1 MNSILF
7 ISAFPP
13 NQKTAGQDYSR
24 RLILDLIAKNYKV
37 DLIYAAYPD
46 HEVDLPESV
55 KKLYVIKPSLKN
67 CFSKISLHPF
77 FTKRFDKNAVKIIQ
91 EKSKHYDII
100 YFDFSQVF
108 IYSLFVQHPLK
119 IMMCH
124 DIICQKF
131 GRQHPLQLSCI
142 KSGERKLLK
151 NSNLRLTFSQKDS
164 DILQKKY
171 CLNSTPVKFYLKN
184 DNFKYPDNFSLTDS
198 FCFYG
203 AWNRKE
209 NYETLEWFIKNVKPL
224 LKRQYNFKVI
234 GGGMNEETK
243 NLLQDNCFEVL
254 GFVDNPVLEVSK
266 CQALIA
272 PLMHGA
278 GVKVKVIDALT
289 SGTPVIGT
297 DVAFEGIEDN
307 LEHKLF
313 HKAISPNEFAAI
325 LDNWQKINI
334 DFKQNASIEFQENYN
349 TGHFTDILE
358 NKIKD

>member
-1 MNSILF
+1 MSNSILF

-24 RLILDLIAKNYKV
+24 RLINDFVNRGWKV
-37 DLIYAAYPD
+37 GLIYCSYPN
-46 HEVDLPESV
+46 HQIELPESV
-55 KKLYVIKPSLKN
+55 EQIHTITPSLKN
-67 CFSKISLHPF
+67 CFAKPVMHPF

-91 EKSKHYDII
+91 EKSKHYDIL

-131 GRQHPLQLSCI
+131 GRQHPLQLSWI

-151 NSNLRLTFSQKDS
+151 NSNLRITFSQKDS
-164 DILQKKY
+164 DILEKQY
-171 CLNSTPVKFYLKN
+171 SLNSTPVKFYLKN

-209 NYETLEWFIKNVKPL
+209 NYETLSWFIQKVKPL
-224 LKRQYNFKVI
+224 LSRKLNYIVI
-234 GGGMNEETK
+234 GGGLSKELQNELISLGIK
-243 NLLQDNCFEVL
+243 VL
-254 GFVDNPVLEVSK
+254 GFVEDPVLEVSK

-272 PLMHGA
+272 PLRHGA

-297 DVAFEGIEDN
+297 NVTFEGIEDN
-307 LEHKLF
+307 QKYKLF
-313 HKAISPNEFAAI
+313 YNADTPKEFAEI
-325 LDNWQKINI
+325 INNWKT
-334 DFKQNASIEFQENYN
+334 FSVESKQFASQEFQERYN
-349 TGHFTDILE
+349 TGHFPDIL
-358 NKIKD
+358 NKFI

>member
-1 MNSILF
+1 MSNSILF

-24 RLILDLIAKNYKV
+24 RLINDFVNRGWKV
-37 DLIYAAYPD
+37 GLIYCSYPN
-46 HEVDLPESV
+46 HQIELPESV
-55 KKLYVIKPSLKN
+55 EQIHTITPSLKN
-67 CFSKISLHPF
+67 CLSKPFMHPF

-91 EKSKHYDII
+91 EKAKEYDVL

-131 GRQHPLQLSCI
+131 GRQHSLQLNWI

-151 NSNLRLTFSQKDS
+151 NSNLRLTFSPKDS

-307 LEHKLF
+307 SEHKLF

-334 DFKQNASIEFQENYN
+334 DFKQNASIEFLQSYN
-349 TGHFTDILE
+349 TGHFPDIL
-358 NKIKD
+358 NKFI

>member
-1 MNSILF
+1 MNSILYV
-7 ISAFPP
+7 SAFPP

-24 RLILDLIAKNYKV
+24 RLILDLLAKGYKV
-37 DLIYAAYPD
+37 DLIYAAYPS

-55 KKLYVIKPSLKN
+55 NRVYEITPSLKN
-67 CFSKISLHPF
+67 CLSKSFMHPF

-91 EKSKHYDII
+91 KIAKEYDAI

-131 GRQHPLQLSCI
+131 GRQHPLQLSWI

-151 NSNLRLTFSQKDS
+151 KSNLRLTFSQKDS
-164 DILQKKY
+164 DILQKQY
-171 CLNSTPVKFYLKN
+171 RLNSTPVKFYLKN

-209 NYETLEWFIKNVKPL
+209 NYETLNWFIEKVKPL
-224 LKRQYNFKVI
+224 LTRKMNYIVI
-234 GGGMNEETK
+234 GGGLSKELQNELISLGIK
-243 NLLQDNCFEVL
+243 VL
-254 GFVDNPVLEVSK
+254 GFVEDPVLEVSK

-289 SGTPVIGT
+289 SGTSVIGT
-297 DVAFEGIEDN
+297 NVTFEGVEDN
-307 LEHKLF
+307 QEHKLF
-313 HKAISPNEFAAI
+313 YNAKKPEDFARIINNWKTVSVESKKLASKEF
-325 LDNWQKINI
+325 LDC
-334 DFKQNASIEFQENYN
+334 YN
-349 TGHFTDILE
+349 TGHFPDIL
-358 NKIKD
+358 NKFI

>member
-1 MNSILF
+1 MSNSILF

-24 RLILDLIAKNYKV
+24 RLINDFVNRGWKV
-37 DLIYAAYPD
+37 GLIYCSYPN
-46 HEVDLPESV
+46 HQIELPESV
-55 KKLYVIKPSLKN
+55 EQIHTITPSLKN
-67 CFSKISLHPF
+67 CFAKPVMHPF

-91 EKSKHYDII
+91 EKSKHYDIL

-131 GRQHPLQLSCI
+131 GRQHPLQLSWI

-151 NSNLRLTFSQKDS
+151 KSNLRLTFSQKDS
-164 DILQKKY
+164 DILQNQY
-171 CLNSTPVKFYLKN
+171 SLNSTPVKFYLKN

-209 NYETLEWFIKNVKPL
+209 NYETLSWFIQKVKPL
-224 LKRQYNFKVI
+224 LSRKLNYIVI
-234 GGGMNEETK
+234 GGGLSKELQNELISLGIK
-243 NLLQDNCFEVL
+243 VL
-254 GFVDNPVLEVSK
+254 GFVEDPVLEVSK

-289 SGTPVIGT
+289 SGTSVIGT
-297 DVAFEGIEDN
+297 NVTFEGVEDN
-307 LEHKLF
+307 QEHKLF
-313 HKAISPNEFAAI
+313 YNAKKPEDFARIINNWKTVSVESKKLASKEF
-325 LDNWQKINI
+325 LDR
-334 DFKQNASIEFQENYN
+334 YN
-349 TGHFTDILE
+349 TGHFPDIL
-358 NKIKD
+358 NKFI

>member
-1 MNSILF
+1 MSNSILF

-24 RLILDLIAKNYKV
+24 RLINDFVNRGWKV
-37 DLIYAAYPD
+37 GLIYCSYPN
-46 HEVDLPESV
+46 HQIELPES
-55 KKLYVIKPSLKN
+55 IEQIHTITPSLKN
-67 CFSKISLHPF
+67 CLSKPFMHPF

-91 EKSKHYDII
+91 EKAKEYDVL

-131 GRQHPLQLSCI
+131 GRQHPLQLSWI

-164 DILQKKY
+164 EILQKQY
-171 CLNSTPVKFYLKN
+171 SLNSTPVKFYLKN

-209 NYETLEWFIKNVKPL
+209 NYETLNWFIKKVKPL
-224 LKRQYNFKVI
+224 LTRKMNYIVI
-234 GGGMNEETK
+234 GGGLSKELQNELISLGIK
-243 NLLQDNCFEVL
+243 VL
-254 GFVDNPVLEVSK
+254 GFVEDPVTEVAM

-289 SGTPVIGT
+289 SGTSVIGT
-297 DVAFEGIEDN
+297 NVTFEGIEDN
-307 LEHKLF
+307 QKYKLF
-313 HKAISPNEFAAI
+313 YNAKKPEDFARIINNWKTVSVESKKLASKEF
-325 LDNWQKINI
+325 LDR
-334 DFKQNASIEFQENYN
+334 YN
-349 TGHFTDILE
+349 TGHFPDIL
-358 NKIKD
+358 NKFI